1 VSEHFIVEEP
11 VEDTS
16 KSDLVIKKYKE
27 GIDMQ
32 YPLILMEC
40 GSNLEL
46 FRVEVLKGMLKK
58 STFLGIGDSYN
69 MYLQIMDSKVW
80 VGLLDKS
87 LLKSFLVNPLFSI
100 FSKRILLSEDRVV
113 EGDLMFALCV
123 AREK

>member
-1 VSEHFIVEEP
+1 MSEHFIVEEP